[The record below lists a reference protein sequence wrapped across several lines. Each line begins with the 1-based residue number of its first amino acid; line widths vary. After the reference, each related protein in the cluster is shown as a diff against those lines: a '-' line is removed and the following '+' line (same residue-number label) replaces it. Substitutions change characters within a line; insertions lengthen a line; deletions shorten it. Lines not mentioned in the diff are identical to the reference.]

1 MTPQVARP
9 MKRILT
15 FVFLLCAAVAAH
27 AADYRIAVV
36 PKGTT
41 HEFWK
46 SIHAGAI
53 KATRELKAEGVNVEI
68 IWKGPLR
75 EDDREQ
81 QVQVVENFIA
91 RRVSGIVLAPLD
103 ARALA
108 RPAEMAVNAGIPV
121 VIIDSALN
129 SAAPASTVSTDN
141 YKGGVLG
148 ARRLAELLEGKGK
161 VILLRVLAGSTST
174 EQREAGFLDTIAQEF
189 PGITVISS
197 DQHAGATRDTAYRAA
212 QNLLN
217 RFGREVDG
225 FFAPN
230 ESSATGTLLALRDAG
245 LAGGRVKFVGFDTGT
260 QTVAALRSGDLQG
273 LVVQNP
279 FKMGYLGVR
288 TMVEALQGRPVEQ
301 VIDTGCELITGE
313 NIDEPAMA
321 DLIKPPLEKYLD

>member
-1 MTPQVARP
+1 MKKSLILMVILCATLVARGE
-9 MKRILT
+9 
-15 FVFLLCAAVAAH
+15 
-27 AADYRIAVV
+27 DYRIAVI

-53 KATRELKAEGVNVEI
+53 KAARELKAEGTNVEV

-103 ARALA
+103 ARALVA
-108 RPAEMAVNAGIPV
+108 PAETAVRAGIPV
-121 VIIDSALN
+121 VIIDSGLN
-129 SAAPASTVSTDN
+129 STQPVSTVSTDN

-148 ARRLAELLEGKGK
+148 ARRLAELLDGKGK

-174 EQREAGFLDTIAQEF
+174 EQREAGFLDTLARDY

-217 RFGREVDG
+217 RFGREVTG
-225 FFAPN
+225 IFGPN
-230 ESSATGTLLALRDAG
+230 ESSATGMLLALRDAG
-245 LAGGRVKFVGFDTGT
+245 LAGGKVKFVGFDTGT
-260 QTVAALRSGDLQG
+260 QTVAGLKTGDLQG
-273 LVVQNP
+273 LVVQN
-279 FKMGYLGVR
+279 
-288 TMVEALQGRPVEQ
+288 
-301 VIDTGCELITGE
+301 
-313 NIDEPAMA
+313 
-321 DLIKPPLEKYLD
+321 

>member
-1 MTPQVARP
+1 
-9 MKRILT
+9 MKK
-15 FVFLLCAAVAAH
+15 LLLSLLALAGGAVAVAA
-27 AADYRIAVV
+27 DSYQIAVV

-53 KATRELKAEGVNVEI
+53 KAAQEFKAAGTEVTV

-81 QVQVVENFIA
+81 QVQVVENFVG
-91 RRVSGIVLAPLD
+91 RRVSAIVLAPLD
-103 ARALA
+103 ARGLVA
-108 RPAEMAVNAGIPV
+108 PAETAVRAGIPV

-129 SAAPASTVSTDN
+129 SKQPVSTVSTDN

-148 ARRLAELLEGKGK
+148 AHRLAALLDGKGK

-174 EQREAGFLDTIAQEF
+174 EQREAGFLDTIKTY
-189 PGITVISS
+189 PGIEVISS

-217 RFGREVDG
+217 RFGREVMG
-225 FFAPN
+225 VFAPN
-230 ESSATGTLLALRDAG
+230 ESSATGMLLALRDAG
-245 LAGGRVKFVGFDTGT
+245 LAGGKVKFVGFDTGT
-260 QTVAALRSGDLQG
+260 QTIAALKSGDLQG

-279 FKMGYLGVR
+279 FKMGYLGVQ
-288 TMVEALQGRPVEQ
+288 TAVAALRGQPVAKD
-301 VIDTGCELITGE
+301 IDTGCELVTAE
-313 NIDEPAMA
+313 NIAEPAIA
-321 DLIKPPLEKYLD
+321 DLITPPLEKYLK